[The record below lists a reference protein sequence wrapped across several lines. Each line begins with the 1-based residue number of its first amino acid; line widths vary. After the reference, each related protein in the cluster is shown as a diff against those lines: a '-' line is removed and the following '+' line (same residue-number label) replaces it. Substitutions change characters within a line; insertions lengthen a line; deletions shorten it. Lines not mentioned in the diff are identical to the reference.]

1 MLRLLLK
8 TKYMKTQ
15 INRIEALQIWEKY
28 LKTAYLRYH
37 TLESEAIM
45 RKLAI
50 HFGKDEEFWGITG
63 LLHDLDMDV
72 IKGDYALHGYKTVE
86 ILKKEGYDLP
96 EMFKAIIS
104 HTEGVSESTAKRETD
119 FDIILSAA
127 ENITGII
134 SAYVLMKPEKKVA
147 GTKVK
152 SIKKKLKAKAFAASV
167 NREFIYDIEK
177 TGIDLDTFLQLSIDA
192 MTEIADE
199 TGM

>member
-1 MLRLLLK
+1 
-8 TKYMKTQ
+8 MKTT
-15 INRIEALQIWEKY
+15 ISREEALQIWDKH
-28 LKTAYLRYH
+28 LKTKYLRYH

-45 RKLAI
+45 QKLAKY
-50 HFGKDEEFWGITG
+50 FGKDPEFWGITG

-72 IKGDYALHGYKTVE
+72 IDGDYSQHGYKTVE

-104 HTEGVSESTAKRETD
+104 HTEGVSGTEAKRETD
-119 FDIILSAA
+119 FEIILSAA
-127 ENITGII
+127 ENITGLI
-134 SAYVLMKPEKKVA
+134 SAYVLMKPEKKIA

-177 TGIDLDTFLQLSIDA
+177 TGIDLDTFLQIAIEA
-192 MTEIADE
+192 MTEIAE
-199 TGM
+199 EVEM

>member
-1 MLRLLLK
+1 
-8 TKYMKTQ
+8 MKTG
-15 INRIEALQIWEKY
+15 INRVEALQLWAKY
-28 LKTAYLRYH
+28 LKTEYLRFH
-37 TLESEAIM
+37 SLESEAIM

-50 HFGKDEEFWGITG
+50 HFEKDKEFWGITG
-63 LLHDLDMDV
+63 LLHDLDMDE

-96 EMFKAIIS
+96 EMFEAIIS

-134 SAYVLMKPEKKVA
+134 SAYVLMKPDKKIA
-147 GTKVK
+147 GTKLK

-167 NREFIYDIEK
+167 NRAFIYDIEK
-177 TGIDLDTFLQLSIDA
+177 TGIDLDTFLQISIDA

>member
-1 MLRLLLK
+1 
-8 TKYMKTQ
+8 MKTS
-15 INRIEALQIWEKY
+15 ISRDEALQIWDKY
-28 LKTAYLRYH
+28 LKTKYLRYH

-45 RKLAI
+45 RKLAE
-50 HFGKDEEFWGITG
+50 HFGKDVDFWGITG

-72 IKGDYALHGYKTVE
+72 IDGDYSQHGYKTVE
-86 ILKKEGYDLP
+86 ILKKEGYDIP

-104 HTEGVSESTAKRETD
+104 HTEGVSGTEAKRETD
-119 FDIILSAA
+119 FEIILSAA
-127 ENITGII
+127 ENITGLI
-134 SAYVLMKPEKKVA
+134 SAYVLMKPDKKVA

-177 TGIDLDTFLQLSIDA
+177 AGIDLDTFLQIAIEA

-199 TGM
+199 VEM

>member
-1 MLRLLLK
+1 
-8 TKYMKTQ
+8 MKTQ
-15 INRIEALQIWEKY
+15 ISRDEALAVWDKY
-28 LKTAYLRYH
+28 LKTKYLRYH

-45 RKLAI
+45 RKLAE
-50 HFGKDEEFWGITG
+50 HLGKEPEYWGITG

-72 IKGDYALHGYKTVE
+72 INGDYSKHGYKTVE
-86 ILKKEGYDLP
+86 ILKEEGYELP

-104 HTEGVSESTAKRETD
+104 HTEGVSGAEAKRETD
-119 FDIILSAA
+119 FEIILSAA
-127 ENITGII
+127 ENITGLI
-134 SAYVLMKPEKKVA
+134 SAYVLMKPDKKVA

-177 TGIDLDTFLQLSIDA
+177 AGIDLDTFLQIAIDA

-199 TGM
+199 VEL

>member
-1 MLRLLLK
+1 
-8 TKYMKTQ
+8 MKTT
-15 INRIEALQIWEKY
+15 ISREEALQVWDKY
-28 LKTAYLRYH
+28 LKTKYLRYH

-45 RKLAI
+45 RKLAE
-50 HFGKDEEFWGITG
+50 HFGEDPDFWGITG

-72 IKGDYALHGYKTVE
+72 IDGNYSQHGYKTVE
-86 ILKKEGYDLP
+86 LLKEEAYDLP

-104 HTEGVSESTAKRETD
+104 HTEGVSEGDAKRETD
-119 FDIILSAA
+119 FEIILSAA
-127 ENITGII
+127 ENITGLI
-134 SAYVLMKPEKKVA
+134 SAYVLMKPEKKIA

-177 TGIDLDTFLQLSIDA
+177 AGIDLDTFLQIAIDA

-199 TGM
+199 VEM